1 MVTEKNKVAA
11 IQMASGPN
19 VSANLLEA
27 ERIVGD
33 AVEAGAKM
41 VVLPENFAFM
51 GETDEDNLKFKEEP
65 GNGPL
70 QTFISQLAER
80 HDIWIAGGTIPLT
93 ATAPNKIRSSCLMF
107 NDKGEQ
113 VARYDKIHLFD
124 VHLLETDEKY
134 SESSTIEPGT
144 DTVVVDSPFGRIGMA
159 ICYDLRFP
167 EQFRNLVD
175 EGMEIAVLPAAF
187 TAHTGKAHWQPLV
200 QTRAIENLS
209 YMITAAQGGY
219 HVSGRETYGHSM
231 IVDPW
236 GTIQGQIARGNGFAM
251 GEIDLTHL
259 NNTRRAF
266 PALEH
271 RQITCR
277 IDA

>member
-1 MVTEKNKVAA
+1 MTGKHKVAA

-27 ERIVGD
+27 KKIVGE
-33 AVEAGAKM
+33 AVDAGAELI
-41 VVLPENFAFM
+41 VLPENFAFM
-51 GETDEDNLKFKEEP
+51 GKTEQDKLKLKEEP
-65 GNGPL
+65 GKGPQ
-70 QTFISQLAER
+70 QTFLSQLAAR
-80 HDIWIAGGTIPLT
+80 HGVWVVGGTVPLI
-93 ATAPNKIRSSCLMF
+93 ANDPDKIRSACLVF

-124 VHLLETDEKY
+124 VHLLETGEKY
-134 SESSTIEPGT
+134 SESETIEPGNK
-144 DTVVVDSPFGRIGMA
+144 TVVVDSPFGRIGLS

-167 EQFRNLVD
+167 EQFRNLLD

-187 TAHTGKAHWQPLV
+187 TAHTGKAHWQPLL

-209 YMITAAQGGY
+209 YMIASAQGGY
-219 HVSGRETYGHSM
+219 HVSGRVTHGHSM
-231 IVDPW
+231 VVDPW
-236 GTIQGQIARGNGFAM
+236 GNIQEVLARGNGYAL
-251 GEIDLTHL
+251 GEIDLDLLH
-259 NNTRRAF
+259 NTRRAF

-277 IDA
+277 INA

>member
-1 MVTEKNKVAA
+1 MTETHKIAA

-19 VSANLLEA
+19 LSANLLEV
-27 ERIVGD
+27 EKLVSE
-33 AVEAGAKM
+33 AVDAGAKL

-51 GETDEDNLKFKEEP
+51 GESDQEILKFKEEP
-65 GNGPL
+65 GDGPL
-70 QTFISQLAER
+70 QTFLRQLAANS
-80 HDIWIAGGTIPLT
+80 DIWVVGGTIPLQ
-93 ATAPNKIRSSCLMF
+93 ADDPNKIRSACLVY
-107 NDKGEQ
+107 NNSGEQ

-134 SESSTIEPGT
+134 SESMTIEPG
-144 DTVVVDSPFGRIGMA
+144 DATVVFDSPFGRIGLA

-167 EQFRNLVD
+167 EQFRNLID
-175 EGMEIAVLPAAF
+175 EGMEIAILPAAF
-187 TAHTGKAHWQPLV
+187 TAHTGKAHWKPLI

-209 YMITAAQGGY
+209 YIIAAAQGGY
-219 HVSGRETYGHSM
+219 HISGRETYGHSM

-236 GTIQGQIARGNGFAM
+236 GTVMDIVERGNGFAM
-251 GEIDLTHL
+251 SDIDLDLL
-259 NNTRRAF
+259 NKTRRAF

-277 IDA
+277 IDV

>member
-1 MVTEKNKVAA
+1 
-11 IQMASGPN
+11 MASGPN
-19 VSANLLEA
+19 ISANLLEA
-27 ERIVGD
+27 ERIVAD

-51 GETDEDNLKFKEEP
+51 GETDEENLKFKEEP
-65 GNGPL
+65 GSGPL
-70 QTFISQLAER
+70 QTFLSQLADR
-80 HDIWIAGGTIPLT
+80 HDIWIAGGTIPLV
-93 ATAPNKIRSSCLMF
+93 ANDPNKIRSTCLMF

-113 VARYDKIHLFD
+113 VARYDKIHMFD

-134 SESSTIEPGT
+134 SESSTIEPGS

-175 EGMEIAVLPAAF
+175 EGMEVAVLPAAF

-236 GTIQGQIARGNGFAM
+236 GTIQGQVDRGNGFAM
-251 GEIDLTHL
+251 GEIDLAHL

-266 PALEH
+266 PVLEH

>member
-1 MVTEKNKVAA
+1 
-11 IQMASGPN
+11 MASGPN
-19 VSANLLEA
+19 VSANLLEV
-27 ERIVGD
+27 ERIVGEAVAAD
-33 AVEAGAKM
+33 AKL

-51 GETDEDNLKFKEEP
+51 GESDKDNLKLKEGP
-65 GNGPL
+65 GKGPL
-70 QTFISQLAER
+70 QTFLSQLAKR
-80 HDIWIAGGTIPLT
+80 HGIWIVGGTVPLT
-93 ATAPNKIRSSCLMF
+93 ANDPNKIRSACLVF
-107 NDKGEQ
+107 NEKGKQ

-144 DTVVVDSPFGRIGMA
+144 ETVVLDSPFGRIGLA

-167 EQFRNLVD
+167 EQFRNLLD
-175 EGMEIAVLPAAF
+175 DGMEIAILPAAF
-187 TAHTGKAHWQPLV
+187 TAATGRAHWQPLI

-209 YMITAAQGGY
+209 YIIAAAQGGY
-219 HVSGRETYGHSM
+219 HISGRETYGHSM
-231 IVDPW
+231 VVDPW
-236 GTIQGQIARGNGFAM
+236 GTIQNKLDNGNGFAI
-251 GEIDLTHL
+251 GEIDLDQL
-259 NNTRRAF
+259 NKTRRAF

>member
-1 MVTEKNKVAA
+1 
-11 IQMASGPN
+11 MASGPN
-19 VSANLLEA
+19 LSANLLAAEKLVTEA
-27 ERIVGD
+27 VD
-33 AVEAGAKM
+33 AGAKL

-51 GETDEDNLKFKEEP
+51 GESDQENIKFKEAE
-65 GNGPL
+65 GDGPL
-70 QTFISQLAER
+70 QNFLSQLAASLSV
-80 HDIWIAGGTIPLT
+80 WVVGGTIPLE
-93 ATAPNKIRSSCLMF
+93 ANDPSKIRSACLVY

-134 SESSTIEPGT
+134 SESMTIEPGSN
-144 DTVVVDSPFGRIGMA
+144 TVVFDSPFGRIGLA

-167 EQFRNLVD
+167 EQFRNLID
-175 EGMEIAVLPAAF
+175 EGMEIAIIPAAF
-187 TAHTGKAHWQPLV
+187 TAHTGKYHWQPLI

-209 YMITAAQGGY
+209 YVIASAQGGY
-219 HVSGRETYGHSM
+219 HISGRETYGHS
-231 IVDPW
+231 IAVDPW
-236 GTIQGQIARGNGFAM
+236 GAVQDMIARGNGYAM
-251 GEIDLTHL
+251 GEIDLDLL

-277 IDA
+277 IDD

>member
-1 MVTEKNKVAA
+1 MTKKHKVAA

-19 VSANLLEA
+19 VSANLLEV
-27 ERIVGD
+27 EKLVGE
-33 AVEAGAKM
+33 AVDAGAKL

-51 GETDEDNLKFKEEP
+51 GEKDEDNLKIKEDM
-65 GNGPL
+65 GDGPL
-70 QTFISQLAER
+70 QTFLSQLAQR
-80 HDIWIAGGTIPLT
+80 HEIWIAGGTIPLT
-93 ATAPNKIRSSCLMF
+93 TDNPDKIRSACLLF
-107 NDKGEQ
+107 NDKGKQ

-134 SESSTIEPGT
+134 SESNTIEPGT
-144 DTVVVDSPFGRIGMA
+144 DTVVVDSPFGRLGFA

-175 EGMEIAVLPAAF
+175 EGMEIAIIPAAF
-187 TAHTGKAHWQPLV
+187 TAQTGKAHWQPLI

-209 YMITAAQGGY
+209 YVITAAQGGY

-236 GTIQGQIARGNGFAM
+236 GTILDQIERGNGFALS
-251 GEIDLTHL
+251 EISLNHL

-266 PALEH
+266 PSLEH

>member
-1 MVTEKNKVAA
+1 MTKKHKVAA

-19 VSANLLEA
+19 VSANLLEVKK
-27 ERIVGD
+27 IVTE
-33 AVEAGAKM
+33 AVGAGAELI
-41 VVLPENFAFM
+41 VLPENFSFM
-51 GETDEDNLKFKEEP
+51 GESDKDNLKFKEEP
-65 GNGPL
+65 GDGPL
-70 QTFISQLAER
+70 QTFLSQLAANNG
-80 HDIWIAGGTIPLT
+80 IWVVGGTIPLK
-93 ATAPNKIRSSCLMF
+93 ADDPNRIRSACLVF
-107 NDKGEQ
+107 NEKGEQ

-134 SESSTIEPGT
+134 SESSTIESGNE
-144 DTVVVDSPFGRIGMA
+144 TVVFDSPFGRIGLA

-167 EQFRNLVD
+167 EQFRNLLD
-175 EGMEIAVLPAAF
+175 DGMEIAIIPAAF
-187 TAHTGKAHWQPLV
+187 TAHTGKAHWQPLI

-209 YMITAAQGGY
+209 YVITSAQGGY

-231 IVDPW
+231 VVDPW
-236 GTIQGQIARGNGFAM
+236 GSIKDVIARGNGYAM
-251 GEIDLTHL
+251 GVIDLDLL
-259 NNTRRAF
+259 NKTRRAF

>member
-1 MVTEKNKVAA
+1 VTKKHKVAA

-19 VSANLLEA
+19 LSANLLEV
-27 ERIVGD
+27 EKIVTE
-33 AVEAGAKM
+33 AVDAGAEL
-41 VVLPENFAFM
+41 VVLPENFSFM
-51 GETDEDNLKFKEEP
+51 GESDQDNLKFKETP

-70 QTFISQLAER
+70 QAFLSQLAASQG
-80 HDIWIAGGTIPLT
+80 IWMVGGTIPLE
-93 ATAPNKIRSSCLMF
+93 ADAPSKMRSACLVF

-134 SESSTIEPGT
+134 SESKTIEPGSE
-144 DTVVVDSPFGRIGMA
+144 TVVFDSPFGRIGLA

-167 EQFRNLVD
+167 EQFRNLID
-175 EGMEIAVLPAAF
+175 DGMEIAILPAAF
-187 TAHTGKAHWQPLV
+187 TAHTGKAHWQPLI

-209 YMITAAQGGY
+209 YVIASAQGGY
-219 HVSGRETYGHSM
+219 HISGRETYGHSM
-231 IVDPW
+231 MVDPW
-236 GTIQGQIARGNGFAM
+236 GTVQDVVARGNGFAM
-251 GEIDLTHL
+251 GEIDLDLL
-259 NNTRRAF
+259 NKTRRAF

-277 IDA
+277 IDV

>member
-1 MVTEKNKVAA
+1 MAKKHKVAA

-19 VSANLLEA
+19 INANLLEV
-27 ERIVGD
+27 EKIVAD
-33 AVEAGAKM
+33 AVEAGAELI
-41 VVLPENFAFM
+41 VLPENFAFM
-51 GETDEDNLKFKEEP
+51 GESDQDNLKFREEP
-65 GNGPL
+65 GDGPL
-70 QTFISQLAER
+70 QSFLSQLAASNG
-80 HDIWIAGGTIPLT
+80 IWIVGGTVPLT
-93 ATAPNKIRSSCLMF
+93 ANDPNKIRSACLVF
-107 NDKGEQ
+107 NDNGEQ

-124 VHLLETDEKY
+124 VHLLETGEEY
-134 SESSTIEPGT
+134 SESSTIESGSE
-144 DTVVVDSPFGRIGMA
+144 TVVVDSPFGRMGLA

-167 EQFRNLVD
+167 EQFRNLLD
-175 EGMEIAVLPAAF
+175 EGMEIAILPAAF
-187 TAHTGKAHWQPLV
+187 TAHTGRAHWQPLI

-219 HVSGRETYGHSM
+219 HISGRKTHGHSM
-231 IVDPW
+231 VVDPW
-236 GTIQGQIARGNGFAM
+236 GTIQDIITRGNGYAM
-251 GEIDLTHL
+251 GEIDLDLL